1 MLFIGNSIL
10 LGVGLAMDA
19 FSVSVVNGLKDP
31 KMSLKRT
38 LIIAGTYGFFQALM
52 PMIGWLL
59 VHTILETFQKVA
71 PFIPW
76 IGAGLL
82 FFLGGKMIYEGV
94 KERLEKVSLEY
105 HLSVLRKSG
114 SLEDVDGEELED
126 SLEEEKELFGEE
138 MPKEEKPTEKSAVE
152 IAEDGTEKLSVG
164 TLMLQGVATSIDA
177 LSVGFAIA
185 SYNAFQAGTAAVII
199 AVVTFIIC
207 ILGLKIGKKI
217 GEKVTSAATIL
228 GGVILILIGLEIVL
242 L

>member
-1 MLFIGNSIL
+1 MAIIVLFIGTNIL

-52 PMIGWLL
+52 PMTGWLL

-82 FFLGGKMIYEGV
+82 FFLGGKMIFEAV
-94 KERLEKVSLEY
+94 KEHLEKKTAED
-105 HLSVLRKSG
+105 RG
-114 SLEDVDGEELED
+114 SFDP
-126 SLEEEKELFGEE
+126 SEEEKELFGEGKT
-138 MPKEEKPTEKSAVE
+138 KEKVENPVEQSAVE
-152 IAEDGTEKLSVG
+152 VLEDGTEKLSVG
-164 TLMLQGVATSIDA
+164 PLMLQGVATSIDA